1 MVDVRPIAKLEPSG
15 PDIVTVVDPDE
26 NTIIVYHITPS
37 HSSLNMHVTLE
48 SNTLT
53 SGHLD
58 NVVTF
63 QCPTIIR
70 IKFYY

>member
-15 PDIVTVVDPDE
+15 PDIVTVVNE
-26 NTIIVYHITPS
+26 NIIIVYHITPS

-63 QCPTIIR
+63 QCPTII
-70 IKFYY
+70 